1 MDRLL
6 TFAAL
11 GALTLGGL
19 TLGACRSSADEHT
32 DDADANAP
40 AATATSSLAGY
51 DGFGAA
57 PSDTAAAVP
66 AATVAAQAETYAG
79 KPVVVAGTVSQVCQM
94 AGCWAT
100 LQTEAGTIRIK
111 MPKENGQ
118 YAFTLPKD
126 ISGRRV
132 IAAGTLERAAL
143 SADHAEHMA
152 KESGAPGADTTRYVD
167 TQELQLTATGVLVA
181 KS

>member
-1 MDRLL
+1 MNRLS
-6 TFAAL
+6 AS
-11 GALTLGGL
+11 L
-19 TLGACRSSADEHT
+19 TLGALALAALAGCTRPADEHG
-32 DDADANAP
+32 DADEHAAP
-40 AATATSSLAGY
+40 ATPTATVGGY
-51 DGFGAA
+51 DGFGVA
-57 PSDTAAAVP
+57 PADTAGAVA
-66 AATVAAQAETYAG
+66 AATVAAHADDYAG

-100 LQTEAGTIRIK
+100 LQTASGTIRIK

-118 YAFTLPKD
+118 YTFTLPKD

-132 IAAGTLERAAL
+132 IAAGTLARTAL

-152 KESGAPGADTTRYVD
+152 KESGTPGADTTAYAD
-167 TQELQLTATGVLVA
+167 TEELQLTATGVLVA